1 MSPSSWREFVE
12 TIGIDMRE
20 EVEKVEGQ
28 ICLPHKKLTIIKS
41 GDLGGEKS
49 PRILFVFILAGS
61 ACKTLGHDHTAI
73 NK

>member
-1 MSPSSWREFVE
+1 M
-12 TIGIDMRE
+12 
-20 EVEKVEGQ
+20 EKVEGQ

>member
-12 TIGIDMRE
+12 TIGIDMRG

-41 GDLGGEKS
+41 GGKS
-49 PRILFVFILAGS
+49 LRILFVLILAGS

>member
-1 MSPSSWREFVE
+1 
-12 TIGIDMRE
+12 MRG

-41 GDLGGEKS
+41 GGKS
-49 PRILFVFILAGS
+49 LRILFVLILAGS